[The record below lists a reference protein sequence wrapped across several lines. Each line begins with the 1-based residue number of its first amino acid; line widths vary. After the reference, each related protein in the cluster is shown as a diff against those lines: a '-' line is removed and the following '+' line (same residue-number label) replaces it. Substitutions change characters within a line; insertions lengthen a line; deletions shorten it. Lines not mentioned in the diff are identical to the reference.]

1 MIKVTKFP
9 ERVLAG
15 SYSLGMNQV
24 LAQHGYIAHEDIMT
38 LTVKI
43 VKKRDDT
50 NDQAFVYTYMEPNR
64 HILVMHLATS
74 QLEILS
80 TVEFEDR
87 YEKVWDLDD
96 PLLYQEK
103 DHTEY
108 YAFQLRSLSYDDL
121 TDLMIFITPQTKKMT
136 DRQVLDEYKTIR
148 RAKVTGEVGIKDLV
162 VQPSDWVLGSEGL
175 DKYFV
180 VSDADIWNK
189 YLRV

>member
-1 MIKVTKFP
+1 
-9 ERVLAG
+9 
-15 SYSLGMNQV
+15 
-24 LAQHGYIAHEDIMT
+24 
-38 LTVKI
+38 
-43 VKKRDDT
+43 
-50 NDQAFVYTYMEPNR
+50 MEPNR
-64 HILVMHLATS
+64 HILVMQLATS

-162 VQPSDWVLGSEGL
+162 VQPSDWILGSEGL